1 MHVYSGENDFLLN
14 HFGTELVLQNMTWNG
29 AQGLAEKPSRVFYSD
44 DARPD
49 DAEKDENKSVAGTW
63 VEERGLNCHF
73 FHGAGHSVFG
83 EGNIRD
89 VVVA

>member
-1 MHVYSGENDFLLN
+1 M
-14 HFGTELVLQNMTWNG
+14 
-29 AQGLAEKPSRVFYSD
+29 FYSD

-83 EGNIRD
+83 EGNIC
-89 VVVA
+89 VC